1 MTESESD
8 AIRREVEQAV
18 ANDRKR
24 MPPNTDAPIEEPPPP
39 GPHVEPDVAE
49 VPGPGIRPPV

>member
-8 AIRREVEQAV
+8 AIRREVEQAI

-24 MPPNTDAPIEEPPPP
+24 MPPPRDAPVEEPPPP
-39 GPHVEPDVAE
+39 GRHVEPDVAS
-49 VPGPGIRPPV
+49 VPGPGIRPPP